1 QGIVFMLAIL
11 FICFLLFI
19 IALIMASRPSRL
31 SLSDNNR
38 SILGA
43 LMFKGLFDEE
53 NQKELEQWQREQQ
66 IAEHRLNLLERAK
79 QGDVTT
85 LNEAHS
91 DATLYSEVLDTLLD
105 SGCQEIVEICVR
117 EISQS
122 KELRASVRLAERM
135 IDEFKTTPDKKT
147 LARMLHL
154 AALSD
159 DAALFEKSLVTA
171 FDFWEKG
178 NVADLSANQLLTLWK
193 SEYWVLA
200 SEARRSGA
208 GFALKDSLSRI
219 RRNLAAAMRG

>member
-1 QGIVFMLAIL
+1 MLAML
-11 FICFLLFI
+11 FVFFLLLMVGVI
-19 IALIMASRPSRL
+19 RALRPSRL
-31 SLSDNNR
+31 SLSETNR

-53 NQKELEQWQREQQ
+53 NQKEFEQWQREQQ
-66 IAEHRLNLLERAK
+66 IAERRLNLLERAK

-85 LNEAHS
+85 LNEAHP
-91 DATLYSEVLDTLLD
+91 DAMLYSEVLNTLLD
-105 SGCQEIVEICVR
+105 SGCQEIIEACVR

-122 KELRASVRLAERM
+122 KELRASVRLAELM
-135 IDEFKTTPDKKT
+135 IDEFKTSLDKKT

-159 DAALFEKSLVTA
+159 NAGIFEKSLETA
-171 FDFWEKG
+171 YDFWQKG
-178 NVADLSANQLLTLWK
+178 EVAEVSANQLLTLCE

>member
-1 QGIVFMLAIL
+1 MLAIL
-11 FICFLLFI
+11 FIFFLLFI
-19 IALIMASRPSRL
+19 IGVITASRPSRL
-31 SLSDNNR
+31 SLSETNR

-66 IAEHRLNLLERAK
+66 VAERRLNLLERAK

-85 LNEAHS
+85 LNEAHR
-91 DATLYSEVLDTLLD
+91 DATLYSEVLDALLD
-105 SGCQEIVEICVR
+105 SGCQEIVERCVK

-135 IDEFKTTPDKKT
+135 IEEFRTTPDSRS
-147 LARMLHL
+147 LRLMLHF

-159 DAALFEKSLVTA
+159 NAELFEKSLVTA
-171 FDFWEKG
+171 FESWQKG
-178 NVADLSANQLLTLWK
+178 KVAELSAAQLLTLCE

>member
-1 QGIVFMLAIL
+1 M
-11 FICFLLFI
+11 
-19 IALIMASRPSRL
+19 RL
-31 SLSDNNR
+31 SHSETNR

-43 LMFKGLFDEE
+43 LMFKGLFDEK

-66 IAEHRLNLLERAK
+66 IAERRLNLLERAK
-79 QGDVTT
+79 QGDVTI
-85 LNEAHS
+85 LKEAHP
-91 DATLYSEVLDTLLD
+91 DANLYSEVLNALLD
-105 SGCQEIVEICVR
+105 SGCQEIVEACVR

-122 KELRASVRLAERM
+122 KELRANARLAERM
-135 IDEFKTTPDKKT
+135 IDELKTSPDKKT

-159 DAALFEKSLVTA
+159 DAAIFEKSLVTA
-171 FDFWEKG
+171 FNFWQKG
-178 NVADLSANQLLTLWK
+178 EVAELSASQLLALCE

-219 RRNLAAAMRG
+219 RRKLAAAMRG

>member
-1 QGIVFMLAIL
+1 MLAIL
-11 FICFLLFI
+11 FIFLLLFI
-19 IALIMASRPSRL
+19 IGVITASRPSRL
-31 SLSDNNR
+31 SLSETNR

-43 LMFKGLFDEE
+43 LMFKGLFDEQ

-66 IAEHRLNLLERAK
+66 IAERRLNLLERAK
-79 QGDVTT
+79 QGDVKT
-85 LNEAHS
+85 LNEAHP

-105 SGCQEIVEICVR
+105 SGCQEIVEACVR

-122 KELRASVRLAERM
+122 KELRASARLAEHM
-135 IDEFKTTPDKKT
+135 IDEFKNSSNKKS
-147 LARMLHL
+147 LARMLHF

-171 FDFWEKG
+171 FESWQKG
-178 NVADLSANQLLTLWK
+178 EVVELPAGQLLTLCE
-193 SEYWVLA
+193 SEYWVQA

-208 GFALKDSLSRI
+208 GFALKDRLSRI

>member
-1 QGIVFMLAIL
+1 MLAIL
-11 FICFLLFI
+11 LICFLLFI
-19 IALIMASRPSRL
+19 IGLIMASRPSRL
-31 SLSDNNR
+31 SLSVENR

-53 NQKELEQWQREQQ
+53 NQKGLEQWQREQRV
-66 IAEHRLNLLERAK
+66 AERRLNLLERAK

-85 LNEAHS
+85 LNEAHP
-91 DATLYSEVLDTLLD
+91 DAMLYSEVLDVLLD
-105 SGCQEIVEICVR
+105 SGCQETVERCVK

-122 KELRASVRLAERM
+122 KELRASARLAERM
-135 IDEFKTTPDKKT
+135 IDEFKTSPDKKT
-147 LARMLHL
+147 LAQMLHL

-159 DAALFEKSLVTA
+159 DAAVFEKSLVTA
-171 FDFWEKG
+171 FESWQKG
-178 NVADLSANQLLTLWK
+178 EVAGVSASQLLTLCE

>member
-1 QGIVFMLAIL
+1 MLAIL
-11 FICFLLFI
+11 FIFLLLFI
-19 IALIMASRPSRL
+19 IGVITASRPSRL
-31 SLSDNNR
+31 SLSETNR

-43 LMFKGLFDEE
+43 IMFKGLFDEE

-66 IAEHRLNLLERAK
+66 VAERRLNLLERAK

-85 LNEAHS
+85 LNEAHP
-91 DATLYSEVLDTLLD
+91 DATLYSEVLDALLD
-105 SGCQEIVEICVR
+105 SGCQEIVEMCVR

-122 KELRASVRLAERM
+122 KELRASERLAERM
-135 IDEFKTTPDKKT
+135 IDEFKTSPDKKT
-147 LARMLHL
+147 LAQMLHL

-159 DAALFEKSLVTA
+159 DAAIFEKSLVTA
-171 FDFWEKG
+171 FESWQKG
-178 NVADLSANQLLTLWK
+178 EVAGVSANQLLTLCE